1 MIHNKCLNCTLYISF
16 LLYMSKHCISTYNF
30 NIFFNEKNVKKGGMV
45 KIVLNR
51 VWDIAELTLHVITWL
66 VCVMEDVVQDGLDIS
81 VMKVKLNLITCFL
94 CFFRRGVLLI
104 YCNIF
109 IIIRFF
115 SENNWQNV
123 EKYWRWSRKQNI
135 NCLRKLQ
142 CIKTWPQTVMD
153 NKFQDTKTVNNC
165 NLNKNLFKFWISSKI
180 NSK

>member
-1 MIHNKCLNCTLYISF
+1 MHKYSQF
-16 LLYMSKHCISTYNF
+16 QY
-30 NIFFNEKNVKKGGMV
+30 FFNEKNVKKGGMV

-51 VWDIAELTLHVITWL
+51 MWDIAELTLHVITWL

-123 EKYWRWSRKQNI
+123 EKYWRWARKQNI

-153 NKFQDTKTVNNC
+153 NKFRTQKLWIIAILIKSF
-165 NLNKNLFKFWISSKI
+165 LNFEYLAKWIQI
-180 NSK
+180 NISGF